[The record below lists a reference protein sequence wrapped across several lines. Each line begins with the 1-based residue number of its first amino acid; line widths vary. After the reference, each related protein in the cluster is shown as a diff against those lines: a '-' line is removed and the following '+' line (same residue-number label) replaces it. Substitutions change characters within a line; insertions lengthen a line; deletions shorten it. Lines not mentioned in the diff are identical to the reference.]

1 MLSHVVVLCVALLCC
16 QALDAS
22 TADGESVTASV
33 VTNGEGDASVATAT
47 VSHTPFLSLFNPLI
61 E

>member
-1 MLSHVVVLCVALLCC
+1 MLSHVVMFGGLLCC

-47 VSHTPFLSLFNPLI
+47 VSHTPLLSLSNPSM